1 LSGFDFFHHTSFH
14 YILAGQRHVTQPTDY
29 VRNRLSKSL
38 VAHIR
43 RRIAEVHA
51 AALAASI
58 DHVEFLRTQYGA

>member
-1 LSGFDFFHHTSFH
+1 
-14 YILAGQRHVTQPTDY
+14 VPQPTDY

-51 AALAASI
+51 TALGASI
-58 DHVEFLRTQYGA
+58 DHVEFLRAQYGA